1 MFLAWFEANNEYPEA
16 KNVKYVDFLK
26 TIVYKAYGYRL
37 ELIKQGF
44 LMGRIMRV
52 PPTKCEDYYLR
63 LFLISNGTACVD
75 HVVSLTFKE
84 AFMF

>member
-52 PPTKCEDYYLR
+52 PPTKC
-63 LFLISNGTACVD
+63 
-75 HVVSLTFKE
+75 
-84 AFMF
+84 